1 MRMAETLREDPAILR
16 DVALFHTV
24 SFGGAGKAERT
35 QEGREILD
43 TMLRDAMDVLE
54 RMQRSWCGEVTR

>member
-24 SFGGAGKAERT
+24 SFRGAGKAERT

-43 TMLRDAMDVLE
+43 TMHTPGHCRNHPQGIPRRIPRCV
-54 RMQRSWCGEVTR
+54 